1 MTSINASNIRMD
13 TPSETT
19 RPDVASTPSDASG
32 TAAKTATTNTGATG
46 ATARPINHD
55 AVLNELSNHAG
66 TRDSAETG
74 GSTRTLGPA
83 LPPPDKT
90 FSTDEM
96 VALLRTLQEKTQSSQ
111 IESAK
116 KQVETSQIDAKQNHA
131 QQMEKIDKW
140 VEESRKAEKS
150 GLFGKIFGWIG
161 KIAAVV
167 ASLAAVVAA
176 GVATVVS
183 GGTAAPLLVVAS
195 IGLVASTMSL
205 ASHISQELGGPEISF
220 GNLIGTVVGK
230 LLQAFG
236 VDEETAN
243 KIGRTVAGAAALA
256 LPVLLL
262 IEPSLMGDFV
272 AGICGLA
279 GVDEKTAGIIHTVT
293 SVVTSV
299 LASIAMIA
307 MSGGSG
313 AVGAAAQAGKVM
325 QFGAQIASGAA
336 DVGQGA
342 ASIDQAKH
350 QHRAENAIAD
360 KEKLSAMMLLLQQNM
375 EENREELEKVIKEIE
390 EGNRIVTQMINDA
403 ADSMGQVTR
412 NLRGQGAV

>member
-1 MTSINASNIRMD
+1 MD

-32 TAAKTATTNTGATG
+32 TAAKTATTNPGATG

-74 GSTRTLGPA
+74 GSTRTSGPA

-243 KIGRTVAGAAALA
+243 KIGRTVAG
-256 LPVLLL
+256 
-262 IEPSLMGDFV
+262 
-272 AGICGLA
+272 
-279 GVDEKTAGIIHTVT
+279 
-293 SVVTSV
+293 
-299 LASIAMIA
+299 
-307 MSGGSG
+307 
-313 AVGAAAQAGKVM
+313 
-325 QFGAQIASGAA
+325 
-336 DVGQGA
+336 
-342 ASIDQAKH
+342 
-350 QHRAENAIAD
+350 
-360 KEKLSAMMLLLQQNM
+360 
-375 EENREELEKVIKEIE
+375 
-390 EGNRIVTQMINDA
+390 
-403 ADSMGQVTR
+403 
-412 NLRGQGAV
+412 